1 MSLLSSVMIR
11 ANFINDITEVS
22 ENTNQL
28 QEKLNTIQT
37 ALSNHFSNYS
47 NISPESINA
56 YFNSESNPIQP
67 SGASLQ
73 LLSRQDSQPAS
84 VVMSSAPITQGTV
97 GNSMMNE
104 ITMTSKDLLNP
115 PVENTSVALGEQPPS
130 VSLSAPS
137 GNPVENNISNSVC
150 NPDSL

>member
-56 YFNSESNPIQP
+56 YFNSESNPTQQ

-84 VVMSSAPITQGTV
+84 VVMSSVPITQGTE
-97 GNSMMNE
+97 GNGMLNE

-115 PVENTSVALGEQPPS
+115 PVENTSVALSEQPSS

-137 GNPVENNISNSVC
+137 GNPMENNVSNSVG